1 MRILLAEDDP
11 LIADGLRSRLR
22 RDGLAV
28 DWVEN
33 GQDALDAL
41 KGKDHDLLVLDLGLP
56 LMDGL
61 EVLRHLRQEIQSP
74 LPVLILTA
82 QSAVEDRVKGLE
94 SGADD
99 YLFKPFAMDEFLARC
114 RALLRR
120 QQPSSLA
127 IMKLG
132 EYEIDRSKCSVSREG
147 TVIEL
152 TPKAFQILVILAE
165 NANRVFSKEE
175 IAAKIYGWEDQA
187 ESNTVEVYVSQIRR
201 NLGPSVVRTI
211 RGVGYTV
218 PGDQV

>member
-22 RDGLAV
+22 RDGFAV

-41 KGKDHDLLVLDLGLP
+41 EGNDHDLLVLDLGLP
-56 LMDGL
+56 LIGGL
-61 EVLRHLRQEIQSP
+61 DVLQHLRQKSQNS

-99 YLFKPFAMDEFLARC
+99 YLVKPFAMDEFLARC

-120 QQPSSLA
+120 QQPSSQT

-132 EYEIDRSKCSVSREG
+132 EFEIDRGKFSVSKDG
-147 TVIEL
+147 TNIEL
-152 TPKAFQILVILAE
+152 TPKAFQILIILAE

-187 ESNTVEVYVSQIRR
+187 ESNTVEVYISQIRR
-201 NLGPSVVRTI
+201 SLGPSVVRTI
-211 RGVGYTV
+211 RGVGYSV
-218 PGDQV
+218 PGGQE

>member
-1 MRILLAEDDP
+1 
-11 LIADGLRSRLR
+11 
-22 RDGLAV
+22 
-28 DWVEN
+28 
-33 GQDALDAL
+33 
-41 KGKDHDLLVLDLGLP
+41 
-56 LMDGL
+56 
-61 EVLRHLRQEIQSP
+61 
-74 LPVLILTA
+74 
-82 QSAVEDRVKGLE
+82 
-94 SGADD
+94 
-99 YLFKPFAMDEFLARC
+99 MDEFLARC

-120 QQPSSLA
+120 QHPSSLA
-127 IMKLG
+127 IMNLG
-132 EYEIDRSKCSVSREG
+132 EYEIDRSKYSVSRAG

>member
-120 QQPSSLA
+120 QQPNSLA